1 MLSEVIIVRTA
12 RTGVLVRRRSN
23 VLLDTEEKS
32 SEDTV
37 KTYLQ
42 ARKNMPE
49 ANSDSKLHLGHRA
62 SRTERNKCL

>member
-23 VLLDTEEKS
+23 VLLDTEKS